1 MARILVVE
9 DETSQRYV
17 MADLLIRSGHE
28 VRSTPDPR
36 EAIAVAEEFGPD
48 VLVSDWLLKSDLT
61 GRDVAQAL
69 RARDPNLPVVF
80 ITALPAQIV
89 EAQASELR
97 PFKVVNKPCE
107 FYDLLLAIHE
117 ALGNVVEERS

>member
-1 MARILVVE
+1 MA
-9 DETSQRYV
+9 
-17 MADLLIRSGHE
+17 
-28 VRSTPDPR
+28 
-36 EAIAVAEEFGPD
+36 
-48 VLVSDWLLKSDLT
+48 LLKSDLT